1 MPPLLTHLK
10 LLYIFLLSKLCYKTP
25 FQSLIFDF
33 LNFSIYIFL
42 KAPVV
47 DAPEVDITNIKL
59 SEPPNYKKGD
69 KLATRQAYGTGKER
83 NLEK

>member
-1 MPPLLTHLK
+1 MRHPVCAQK
-10 LLYIFLLSKLCYKTP
+10 LWNHFN
-25 FQSLIFDF
+25 F
-33 LNFSIYIFL
+33 LNISIYIFL

-69 KLATRQAYGTGKER
+69 KLATRQAYGTGKE
-83 NLEK
+83 KK

>member
-1 MPPLLTHLK
+1 M
-10 LLYIFLLSKLCYKTP
+10 
-25 FQSLIFDF
+25 IFDF

-69 KLATRQAYGTGKER
+69 KLATRQAYGTGKEK
-83 NLEK
+83 NLENLFLKNLMCQIIFFV

>member
-1 MPPLLTHLK
+1 MLK
-10 LLYIFLLSKLCYKTP
+10 SYETTS
-25 FQSLIFDF
+25 IFDF

-69 KLATRQAYGTGKER
+69 KLATRQAYGTGRKKLR
-83 NLEK
+83 LFFLKNII